1 MQQKYF
7 SIHIL
12 NKKYTL
18 KDIITKLSANICEI
32 KKKKKSLAFFSVIKF
47 YYNLVLK

>member
-18 KDIITKLSANICEI
+18 KDIITKLSAKFI

>member
-18 KDIITKLSANICEI
+18 KDIITKLSAKFI
-32 KKKKKSLAFFSVIKF
+32 KKKKKAFFSVIKF

>member
-12 NKKYTL
+12 NKKYML
-18 KDIITKLSANICEI
+18 KDIITKLSAKFI
-32 KKKKKSLAFFSVIKF
+32 KKKKKSFFSVIKF